1 MDQPKIERV
10 LKLMMLLA
18 GKYDYT
24 INELAEKLDTSPRSI
39 YRYIDTFKSTG
50 FAIHKEGDFYHIAK
64 ESKFFKDISQLVHF
78 TEEEAFMVNELI
90 EGIDNTN
97 VIKQNLRAKLATIYN
112 ITSIADVIV
121 KKENSKNVNN
131 LIEAIQEQK
140 QVILKE
146 YLSANSH
153 TTNNRRVE
161 PFEFTTNYISVWCY
175 DPKDKQNKLFKIER
189 IGSVEVLESSQ
200 IYLERH
206 NSGFLDIFRMHGKE
220 QIPIKLELGTLAYNL
235 ITEEFPLSKRYL
247 KRKSKN
253 KWILNCNIADL
264 KGAGRFVIGAI
275 DDIKILEGDLLKKYI
290 KDYVDKYLKI
300 I

>member
-253 KWILNCNIADL
+253 KWILNCKIADL